1 MMSENAKLYHI
12 LSWVCLFLG
21 WGMGLTILAFPLGIY
36 LASQAMEG
44 GVDAA
49 LVRKLNFWSLI
60 AVVIMILLAVSL
72 VLIFVA
78 A

>member
-1 MMSENAKLYHI
+1 MTENADLYHI
-12 LSWVCLFLG
+12 LSWVCLFVG
-21 WGMGLTILAFPLGIY
+21 WGLGLSILAFPLGMY

-49 LVRKLNFWSLI
+49 LARKLNYWSLI
-60 AVVIMILLAVSL
+60 AVIVLIVLAVL
-72 VLIFVA
+72 FVLLFVA